1 MDVHLRMA
9 ERRRVADE
17 FRSTLTYLAILRAQL
32 IRSLT
37 DEARQHLLAVIE
49 DEAAESHKLSEKLL
63 ELDAAILEMQTR
75 EAALRRSPLLSAPLD
90 F

>member
-1 MDVHLRMA
+1 MDVHLLMA

-32 IRSLT
+32 IRST

-49 DEAAESHKLSEKLL
+49 DEAAESHKLSEKHL

-75 EAALRRSPLLSAPLD
+75 EAALRRSPLLSAPL
-90 F
+90 